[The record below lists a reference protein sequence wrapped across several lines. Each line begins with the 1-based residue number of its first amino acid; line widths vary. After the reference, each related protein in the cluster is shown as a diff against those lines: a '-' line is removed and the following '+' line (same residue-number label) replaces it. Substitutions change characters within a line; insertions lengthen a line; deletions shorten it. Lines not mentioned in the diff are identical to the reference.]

1 MTNKRRQFIK
11 ELAGW
16 GVYLMLNVLMSIIPT
31 IIMHMVFAL
40 MLEYDLSI
48 RLTYWVCF
56 ILMLPM
62 TYVYFTDDKEEKS
75 NEIKKEEI

>member
-48 RLTYWVCF
+48 RVTYWVCF

-62 TYVYFTDDKEEKS
+62 TYVYFTDEKEEKS

>member
-1 MTNKRRQFIK
+1 MNNKRKFIK

-16 GVYLMLNVLMSIIPT
+16 GIYFMLNVLMAIIPT
-31 IIMHMVFAL
+31 ILMHMVFAL

-48 RLTYWVCF
+48 RVTYWVCF

-62 TYVYFTDDKEEKS
+62 TYIYFTDEKEDT
-75 NEIKKEEI
+75 NNAKKEI

>member
-62 TYVYFTDDKEEKS
+62 TYVYFTDDKEEKA
-75 NEIKKEEI
+75 NETKKEEI